1 MFRARS
7 IQSSLSIKDKI
18 LSIDYILVIS
28 IFILGL
34 TSILAMYSTDG
45 GELKYHTKSH
55 ILRFFVFFSMFL
67 TLSFIQ
73 IRFWHSQSYL
83 IYILFFILL
92 LGVKYFGLTSSGSKR
107 WLDLYFMNLQPSEL
121 MKIGLILF
129 LALLTFSCVGTSS
142 VGIFGSGV
150 SVAYDPRTVGMQID
164 DSIMQKNLIGRLT
177 LTDKKYIISISA
189 KVLDGNI
196 YLSGK
201 VDEPEEKLKIIKM
214 AWETKGARSVQSTV
228 TIKGNN
234 NFKST
239 AKDILITS
247 QLRTALIFNKLT
259 KATNYTIDTINGKI
273 YIFGIAMT
281 KKEKEKVISEADQ
294 IHGVKDVI
302 PSIYLVEELSRNK
315 N

>member
-1 MFRARS
+1 MKN
-7 IQSSLSIKDKI
+7 I
-18 LSIDYILVIS
+18 
-28 IFILGL
+28 
-34 TSILAMYSTDG
+34 
-45 GELKYHTKSH
+45 
-55 ILRFFVFFSMFL
+55 
-67 TLSFIQ
+67 
-73 IRFWHSQSYL
+73 
-83 IYILFFILL
+83 FFILL
-92 LGVKYFGLTSSGSKR
+92 FV
-107 WLDLYFMNLQPSEL
+107 
-121 MKIGLILF
+121 
-129 LALLTFSCVGTSS
+129 LLTFSCVGTSS

-150 SVAYDPRTVGMQID
+150 SIAYDPRTVGMQID
-164 DSIMQKNLIGRLT
+164 DSIMQKNLIGRLA
-177 LTDKKYIISISA
+177 LTNKKYIISIST

>member
-1 MFRARS
+1 MKN
-7 IQSSLSIKDKI
+7 I
-18 LSIDYILVIS
+18 
-28 IFILGL
+28 
-34 TSILAMYSTDG
+34 
-45 GELKYHTKSH
+45 
-55 ILRFFVFFSMFL
+55 
-67 TLSFIQ
+67 
-73 IRFWHSQSYL
+73 
-83 IYILFFILL
+83 FFILL
-92 LGVKYFGLTSSGSKR
+92 
-107 WLDLYFMNLQPSEL
+107 
-121 MKIGLILF
+121 

-150 SVAYDPRTVGMQID
+150 SIAYDPRTVGMQID

-177 LTDKKYIISISA
+177 LTDKKYIISISI

>member
-1 MFRARS
+1 MKN
-7 IQSSLSIKDKI
+7 I
-18 LSIDYILVIS
+18 
-28 IFILGL
+28 
-34 TSILAMYSTDG
+34 
-45 GELKYHTKSH
+45 
-55 ILRFFVFFSMFL
+55 
-67 TLSFIQ
+67 
-73 IRFWHSQSYL
+73 
-83 IYILFFILL
+83 FFILL
-92 LGVKYFGLTSSGSKR
+92 L
-107 WLDLYFMNLQPSEL
+107 
-121 MKIGLILF
+121 I
-129 LALLTFSCVGTSS
+129 LLTFSCVGTSS

-150 SVAYDPRTVGMQID
+150 SIAYDPRTVGMQID

-177 LTDKKYIISISA
+177 LTDKKYIISISV

>member
-1 MFRARS
+1 MKNFLLIAV
-7 IQSSLSIKDKI
+7 ITFLLS
-18 LSIDYILVIS
+18 
-28 IFILGL
+28 
-34 TSILAMYSTDG
+34 
-45 GELKYHTKSH
+45 
-55 ILRFFVFFSMFL
+55 
-67 TLSFIQ
+67 
-73 IRFWHSQSYL
+73 
-83 IYILFFILL
+83 
-92 LGVKYFGLTSSGSKR
+92 
-107 WLDLYFMNLQPSEL
+107 
-121 MKIGLILF
+121 
-129 LALLTFSCVGTSS
+129 SCVGTSS

-177 LTDKKYIISISA
+177 LSDKKYIINIKA

-228 TIKGNN
+228 TIKGKTT
-234 NFKST
+234 FKNT

-259 KATNYTIDTINGKI
+259 KATNYTIDTIKGKI

-281 KKEKEKVISEADQ
+281 KDEKEKVISEANQ
-294 IHGVKDVI
+294 IHGVEEVV
-302 PSIYLVEELSRNK
+302 PSIYLVDELSRHK

>member
-1 MFRARS
+1 LFK
-7 IQSSLSIKDKI
+7 IKKNMKNI
-18 LSIDYILVIS
+18 
-28 IFILGL
+28 
-34 TSILAMYSTDG
+34 
-45 GELKYHTKSH
+45 
-55 ILRFFVFFSMFL
+55 
-67 TLSFIQ
+67 
-73 IRFWHSQSYL
+73 
-83 IYILFFILL
+83 FFILL
-92 LGVKYFGLTSSGSKR
+92 
-107 WLDLYFMNLQPSEL
+107 
-121 MKIGLILF
+121 

-201 VDEPEEKLKIIKM
+201 VDEPEEKLRIIKM

-281 KKEKEKVISEADQ
+281 KKEKEKVISEANQ

>member
-1 MFRARS
+1 MFK
-7 IQSSLSIKDKI
+7 IKKKMKNI
-18 LSIDYILVIS
+18 
-28 IFILGL
+28 
-34 TSILAMYSTDG
+34 
-45 GELKYHTKSH
+45 
-55 ILRFFVFFSMFL
+55 
-67 TLSFIQ
+67 
-73 IRFWHSQSYL
+73 
-83 IYILFFILL
+83 FFIL
-92 LGVKYFGLTSSGSKR
+92 V
-107 WLDLYFMNLQPSEL
+107 
-121 MKIGLILF
+121 

-142 VGIFGSGV
+142 VGNFGSGV
-150 SVAYDPRTVGMQID
+150 SIAYDPRTVGMQID

-281 KKEKEKVISEADQ
+281 KKEKEKVISEAYQ